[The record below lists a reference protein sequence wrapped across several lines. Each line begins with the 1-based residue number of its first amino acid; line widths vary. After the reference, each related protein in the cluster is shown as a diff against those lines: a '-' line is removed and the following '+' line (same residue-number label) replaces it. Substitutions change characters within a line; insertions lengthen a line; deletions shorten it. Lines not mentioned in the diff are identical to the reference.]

1 MTTVAH
7 HSERIGG
14 RGGTH
19 RGSRKAARSE
29 PRARLLGG
37 GVFWIVVLASLLA
50 GVVAVNVAVLRLN
63 LELDGVARQ
72 RSQLKADVASVR
84 VELAKV
90 AATAQIERAATE
102 ELDLFAADADDMIYV
117 TLPPR

>member
-7 HSERIGG
+7 PERIGG
-14 RGGTH
+14 RGAAN
-19 RGSRKAARSE
+19 RGRRTAARSQ
-29 PRARLLGG
+29 PRARAFGG
-37 GVFWIVVLASLLA
+37 GVFWIVVLACLLA

-63 LELDGVARQ
+63 LELDGVARE

-102 ELDLFAADADDMIYV
+102 ELDLVAADPEDMIYV